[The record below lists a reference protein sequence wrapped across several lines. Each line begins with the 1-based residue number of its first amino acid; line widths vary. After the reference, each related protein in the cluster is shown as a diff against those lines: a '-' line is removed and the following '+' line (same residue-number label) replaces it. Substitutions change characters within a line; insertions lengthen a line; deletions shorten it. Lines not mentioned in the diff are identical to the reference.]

1 MKKYLYS
8 FVIATLILMST
19 TVVKASNEVYYTNR
33 NNIEMKENEYNNLLG
48 LGFTERQIDYMG
60 EEEFLANKD
69 IEGTVLS
76 EASKYYKRTTVIRNG
91 IKLNTIEEITKEEAL
106 EEQQSHNNPMRGP
119 VGSYYDGVSATSLIE
134 IRSKII
140 GISNTYMRYKVDSEW
155 LAMPTDRYY
164 DIIGIG
170 LEPLKVEIGSTI
182 VFREN
187 WLTSDDVLGY
197 VNTGYPKSESTGGST
212 QIQLPSGNMQYIDA
226 YLYYAVK
233 KKTGVGTITELTA
246 CGDYAH
252 SSYNYD
258 PNTIYSHYNMYI
270 SGIDIDYPYDI
281 YYDEIS
287 PACATFIG
295 TW

>member
-19 TVVKASNEVYYTNR
+19 TVVKASNEVYYTNK
-33 NNIEMKENEYNNLLG
+33 NNIDMTETEYNNLLG
-48 LGFTERQIDYMG
+48 LGFTERQIDRMD
-60 EEEFLANKD
+60 ENEFLANKN

-76 EASKYYKRTTVIRNG
+76 EAAKYYKTTTVIRNG
-91 IKLNTIEEITKEEAL
+91 IKIDTVKEVTKEEAL
-106 EEQQSHNNPMRGP
+106 DEKQSHNNPVRGP
-119 VGSYYDGVSATSLIE
+119 VGSYYDGISATSIIE

-140 GISNTYMRYKVDSEW
+140 GVSNTYMRYKVDSEW
-155 LAMPTDRYY
+155 LVMPYYRYY
-164 DIIGIG
+164 DIIGVG

-182 VFREN
+182 VFKEN
-187 WLTSDDVLGY
+187 WLTDDDELGFDM
-197 VNTGYPKSESTGGST
+197 TGYPKSESTGGST
-212 QIQLPSGNMQYIDA
+212 QIQLPSGGMEYIDA
-226 YLYYAVK
+226 YLYYNVK
-233 KKTGVGTITELTA
+233 KKANVGTITELTA

-258 PNTIYSHYNMYI
+258 PNTIYDHYNMYI
-270 SGIDIDYPYDI
+270 TGIDIDYPYDI

-287 PACATFIG
+287 PACASFIG